1 MSLAQGQQLID
12 NVNDDIGAILGGS
25 VVSQPG
31 VQLASVADASMDP
44 ESVQHH
50 TTLASLQEDKID
62 RLQKSYRDL
71 LDEYQRSNAGIVNS
85 MKRRPD
91 KDHKRHLERLHDSIM
106 DTGKEILLELDGI
119 PASQDDTGRKY
130 RKSMMQRHIG
140 MVHDVGKLNG
150 SPRNRRPT
158 EYHLLSGAILAVL
171 VGYLGYHYV
180 RKGK

>member
-1 MSLAQGQQLID
+1 MMT
-12 NVNDDIGAILGGS
+12 S
-25 VVSQPG
+25 VPFSGEASSPQPG

-106 DTGKEILLELDGI
+106 DTGKEILHELDGI
-119 PASQDDTGRKY
+119 PASQGSAGKKH

-140 MVHDVGKLNG
+140 IVHDVGKVYG
-150 SPRNRRPT
+150 KAPDRWPA
-158 EYHLLSGAILAVL
+158 EFHLLSGAMVAVL
-171 VGYLGYHYV
+171 IGYLGYHYV